1 MQGNYTSVEMLIK
14 AHLKNSFLFKDK
26 YFELINIILIGLK
39 ANTQRQN
46 NIVHSSFKY
55 YMKQY
60 NFIPPP
66 DTFQNL
72 IKCSNI

>member
-26 YFELINIILIGLK
+26 YCELINIILIGPK

-46 NIVHSSFKY
+46 NIVHSSFKC
-55 YMKQY
+55 YMKLY

-66 DTFQNL
+66 NTLSKFN
-72 IKCSNI
+72 KV

>member
-1 MQGNYTSVEMLIK
+1 MQGNYFCGNAK

-55 YMKQY
+55 YMKLN

-66 DTFQNL
+66 NTLSKFN
-72 IKCSNI
+72 KV